1 MGKWA
6 RTNKAEP
13 SRRLSTKHNGENTPK
28 NPLDQKPSFSRL
40 TSVKL
45 GAAVSL
51 LRITKQ
57 KTRQKERQ
65 SLRLKAAGAT
75 KRCFMLTAHVF
86 LSWLVFLAIA
96 HHLSLPDLFNTLH
109 LNF

>member
-1 MGKWA
+1 MWKGA
-6 RTNKAEP
+6 RGNKAKP
-13 SRRLSTKHNGENTPK
+13 PPPFFYRLITVQLLRDFIPDFTKHNGKKNAPK
-28 NPLDQKPSFSRL
+28 NPLDQKPSFSHL

-65 SLRLKAAGAT
+65 SLRLKAAATT
-75 KRCFMLTAHVF
+75 KRC
-86 LSWLVFLAIA
+86 
-96 HHLSLPDLFNTLH
+96 SLLR
-109 LNF
+109 